1 MNQTAGEHPDF
12 SVVFRG
18 DAMEP
23 STDVAPEGEVT
34 LVVENQSDSA
44 HDFALV
50 IFEDGNRD
58 GPPVGEPL
66 SEGDPR
72 LVAALEALLPGE
84 SEEVTLDLQR
94 GRYLVISNT
103 PGDTLGTSL
112 FELTVQPVQGAE
124 GDASS

>member
-1 MNQTAGEHPDF
+1 MNQTGDERPDF

-18 DAMEP
+18 DAIEP
-23 STDVAPEGEVT
+23 STDVAPEGGVT
-34 LVVENQSDSA
+34 IVVENQSDA
-44 HDFALV
+44 PHDFALV

-66 SEGDPR
+66 TEGDPR
-72 LVAALEALLPGE
+72 LVASLDTLMPGE
-84 SEEVTLDLQR
+84 SEEVTLDLER

-103 PGDTLGTSL
+103 PGDTLGSSL

-124 GDASS
+124 GAASS